1 MDTKHLKEISALQK
15 ESIDEYR
22 ESLFRYGLTVI
33 SAELATMG
41 FLLQNGTT
49 RHILK
54 TGPNLTYVTISLIS
68 IFISLVLLVFY
79 KRLLTMYF
87 SKGASNSL
95 NLLALKEPSIPTN
108 TTDQDKKKIIL
119 DSTRKMGFYAK
130 LLPKVLLL
138 SEITLGM
145 GLLFFLIFG
154 ISLLNSL

>member
-1 MDTKHLKEISALQK
+1 
-15 ESIDEYR
+15 
-22 ESLFRYGLTVI
+22 
-33 SAELATMG
+33 
-41 FLLQNGTT
+41 
-49 RHILK
+49 
-54 TGPNLTYVTISLIS
+54 
-68 IFISLVLLVFY
+68 
-79 KRLLTMYF
+79 MYF

>member
-41 FLLQNGTT
+41 FLLQNCTT

>member
-1 MDTKHLKEISALQK
+1 
-15 ESIDEYR
+15 
-22 ESLFRYGLTVI
+22 
-33 SAELATMG
+33 MG